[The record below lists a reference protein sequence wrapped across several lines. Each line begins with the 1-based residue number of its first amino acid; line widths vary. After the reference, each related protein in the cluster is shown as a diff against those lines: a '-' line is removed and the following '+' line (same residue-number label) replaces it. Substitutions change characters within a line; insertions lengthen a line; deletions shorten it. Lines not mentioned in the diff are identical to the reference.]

1 MSGSAA
7 CGQLTDCVFV
17 APRTGYAA
25 VAAAVQ
31 DTREDGAVELPED
44 EAASLA
50 AAMEEDEIVSMSLE
64 EV

>member
-1 MSGSAA
+1 MYKR
-7 CGQLTDCVFV
+7 Q
-17 APRTGYAA
+17 
-25 VAAAVQ
+25 VQ
-31 DTREDGAVELPED
+31 ETQEDGAVELPED